1 MSRQKISFGGAGA
14 AGSAQSSSVRRGKGA
29 PLSRRRDDKLAA
41 SALAGRP
48 AGVAP
53 VARMPPQW
61 LWPAA
66 CPFSWPRPWL
76 SMPLGAPGTNS
87 VTPVALRRVVVQDIL
102 ASHIGRAPSITGAG
116 SVTGQTKAMHATVLL
131 RCSQSFLSACDLLIP
146 SLPSKNSRTTMVLD
160 FYRQKEEHLIQ
171 EMA

>member
-1 MSRQKISFGGAGA
+1 MSRQEISFGGAGR
-14 AGSAQSSSVRRGKGA
+14 SWVSSRAVRVKAKERLFLGGEMTSS
-29 PLSRRRDDKLAA
+29 P
-41 SALAGRP
+41 AGRP
-48 AGVAP
+48 EWRP
-53 VARMPPQW
+53 VTRMPPQW

-131 RCSQSFLSACDLLIP
+131 PLLA
-146 SLPSKNSRTTMVLD
+146 VL
-160 FYRQKEEHLIQ
+160 FIC
-171 EMA
+171 M